1 MPSRTNEN
9 RRTSALFECTGPPHH
24 NEPRPPPPHA
34 PGARQETTLTPIAPD
49 NLPLERLQHWERARA
64 DDIWLVQPTGGGE
77 ARRFTWREAV
87 DEARRIAAH
96 LRALDLPRGSNIAIL
111 SKNCAHWILADF
123 AIWLSGHVSVP
134 LYPTLGAESIR
145 QVLTHSEA
153 AALFVGKLDA
163 WEHMRA
169 GVPSHVRCIGLPY
182 LSGAQFDGARWDD
195 IVRDTAPLADHVTRA
210 ADELATIVYTSG
222 TTGDPKG
229 VMLTFGALG
238 WCVEPVFDLIAL
250 GPGDRM
256 ISYLPLSHVAER
268 GYVEILSV
276 RTGFTIHFSESLD
289 TFLADLQR
297 ARPTFFISVPR
308 LWAKFRHAVASR
320 LPPGPIPDAMKPMIL
335 QQLGLDQVRLAA
347 SAAAAIEP
355 ALLTWYRDLG
365 LELLEGYGMS
375 EVCGVSHSC
384 RQHDVRPGYV
394 GTPVRDV
401 ESRLA
406 DTGEI
411 EIRSPGN
418 TIGYYKRPDLTAA
431 LFTPD
436 GFVRSG
442 DKGELDD
449 AGRLKITGRV
459 KEIFKTSKGKY
470 VAPSPIES
478 RLTMHPFVDAC
489 CVVGAGLSQP
499 CALVSLSDEGRRLDG
514 NGRRAALVTS
524 LGEHLERVN
533 ASLDDHEKLRFVVVV
548 DSIWNET
555 SGFVTPT
562 FKVRRNRVEE
572 RYAPFLDAWDARG
585 TAVVWESEAA

>member
-1 MPSRTNEN
+1 M
-9 RRTSALFECTGPPHH
+9 TS
-24 NEPRPPPPHA
+24 
-34 PGARQETTLTPIAPD
+34 IDPD
-49 NLPLERLQHWERARA
+49 NLPLERLQYWERTRA
-64 DDIWLVQPTGGGE
+64 DDVWLVQPTGGGE
-77 ARRFTWREAV
+77 IRRFTWREAL
-87 DEARRIAAH
+87 DEARRVAAY

-134 LYPTLGAESIR
+134 LYPTLGAESVR

-163 WEHMRA
+163 WEQMRD
-169 GVPSHVRCIGLPY
+169 GVPPHVRRIGLPY
-182 LSGAQFDGARWDD
+182 LSGAQFDGVKWDD
-195 IVRDTAPLADHVTRA
+195 IVRDTAPLAEHVTRA
-210 ADELATIVYTSG
+210 ADELGTIVYTSG

-268 GYVEILSV
+268 GYVEMLSV
-276 RTGFTIHFSESLD
+276 RAGFTVYFGESLD
-289 TFLADLQR
+289 TFVADLQR

-308 LWAKFRHAVASR
+308 LWAKFRHAAASR

-335 QQLGLDQVRLAA
+335 QQLGLDRVRLAA

-375 EVCGVSHSC
+375 ELCGVSHSC
-384 RQHDVRPGYV
+384 RQHDMRPGYV
-394 GTPVRDV
+394 GAPVRDV

-436 GFVRSG
+436 GFIRSG
-442 DKGELDD
+442 DLGELDE

-478 RLTMHPFVDAC
+478 RLTTHPLVDAC
-489 CVVGAGLSQP
+489 CVVGAGRPQP
-499 CALVSLSDEGRRLDG
+499 CALVSLSDEGRRLDDD
-514 NGRRAALVTS
+514 GRRAALATS

-562 FKVRRNRVEE
+562 FKVRRNRVEA

-585 TAVVWESEAA
+585 AAVVWESDAA

>member
-1 MPSRTNEN
+1 M
-9 RRTSALFECTGPPHH
+9 TSIALG
-24 NEPRPPPPHA
+24 
-34 PGARQETTLTPIAPD
+34 

-64 DDIWLVQPTGGGE
+64 DDVWLVQPTGGGDV
-77 ARRFTWREAV
+77 RRFTWREAI

-134 LYPTLGAESIR
+134 IYPTLGAESVR
-145 QVLTHSEA
+145 QVLTHCEA

-163 WEHMRA
+163 WEPMRA
-169 GVPSHVRCIGLPY
+169 GVPPQVRSIGLPC
-182 LSGAQFDGARWDD
+182 LSDASSVGATWDD
-195 IVRDTAPLADHVTRA
+195 IVRDTAPLAEHVTRA

-238 WCVEPVFDLIAL
+238 WCVEPVFDLIQI
-250 GPGDRM
+250 GPDDRM

-268 GYVEILSV
+268 GYVEMLSV
-276 RTGFTIHFSESLD
+276 RAGFTIYFSESLD
-289 TFLADLQR
+289 TFIADLQR

-308 LWAKFRHAVASR
+308 LWAKFRHAVANR
-320 LPPGPIPDAMKPMIL
+320 LPPGPIPDAMKPLIL

-355 ALLTWYRDLG
+355 ALLNWYRDLG

-384 RQHDVRPGYV
+384 RQHDMRPGYV
-394 GTPVRDV
+394 GAPVRDV

-406 DTGEI
+406 ATGEI

-418 TIGYYKRPDLTAA
+418 TIGYYRRPDLSAA

-442 DKGELDD
+442 DKGELDE

-470 VAPSPIES
+470 IAPSPIES
-478 RLTMHPFVDAC
+478 RLATHPFVDAC
-489 CVVGAGLSQP
+489 CVVGAGLPQP
-499 CALVSLSDEGRRLDG
+499 CALVSLSDEGRRFDG
-514 NGRRAALVTS
+514 DGRRAALETS

-562 FKVRRNRVEE
+562 FKVRRNRVEA
-572 RYAPFLDAWDARG
+572 RYAPFLEAWDARG
-585 TAVVWESEAA
+585 AAVVWESDGV